1 MCLYKCL
8 KFCFCDGASRST
20 AETEEPEVQHS
31 SDDKDDVDEELTRE
45 PAWLA
50 VLLWLCVSQTG
61 EKARL

>member
-1 MCLYKCL
+1 MPQILFL
-8 KFCFCDGASRST
+8 WWSSEERST

-61 EKARL
+61 ENARL

>member
-1 MCLYKCL
+1 MPQILFL
-8 KFCFCDGASRST
+8 WWSSEERST
-20 AETEEPEVQHS
+20 EETEGPEVQHS

-61 EKARL
+61 ENARL